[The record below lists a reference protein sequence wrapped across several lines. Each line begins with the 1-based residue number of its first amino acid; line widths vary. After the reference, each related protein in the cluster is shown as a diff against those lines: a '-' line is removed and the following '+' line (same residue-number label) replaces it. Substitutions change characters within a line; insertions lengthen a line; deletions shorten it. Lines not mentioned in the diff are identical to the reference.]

1 MLYLLFLSFSKQIP
15 IETLNILFKNENYN
29 DILNRLDLYLEYKPA
44 NYEFYCFLQ
53 KLTRNDRKKAV
64 LNKHVQFKVE
74 NALKDHQ
81 LPTFILMLDLYFIVV
96 VIVNFGIAVE
106 RYITYLSESP
116 QELNADKSLWFVIC
130 GGVYFIIREV
140 IQIFSLVSVGHFS
153 TWWKSKTNYVDVICI
168 GIMLLWPSLM
178 LSGVV
183 NKDSD
188 PAIKEAFQ
196 GLSAL
201 AAGFL
206 FLLVFS
212 FLKRTFLEFAVF
224 VRGLCVIFIRLFS
237 FLVVFVITITA
248 FALMLYL
255 LISSPEG
262 CGSYCTFTSSFFEVY
277 AMFLGNIGSIET
289 TSQATLVYTL

>member
-1 MLYLLFLSFSKQIP
+1 
-15 IETLNILFKNENYN
+15 
-29 DILNRLDLYLEYKPA
+29 
-44 NYEFYCFLQ
+44 
-53 KLTRNDRKKAV
+53 
-64 LNKHVQFKVE
+64 
-74 NALKDHQ
+74 
-81 LPTFILMLDLYFIVV
+81 MLDLYFIVV
-96 VIVNFGIAVE
+96 VILNFGIAVE
-106 RYITYLSESP
+106 RYITYLTEE
-116 QELNADKSLWFVIC
+116 QELHADKSLWFVIC

-153 TWWKSKTNYVDVICI
+153 TWWKSKTNYVDVVCI

-178 LSGVV
+178 LSGAV

-188 PAIKEAFQ
+188 PAIKQ
-196 GLSAL
+196 GLLSL

-224 VRGLCVIFIRLFS
+224 VRGLCVTFIRLFS

-255 LISSPEG
+255 LVSSPEG

-277 AMFLGNIGSIET
+277 AMFLGNVGSIET
-289 TSQATLVYTL
+289 TSQASLVYAL